1 MIIWANLLEWTL
13 KWPKNWNPFI
23 WVLGIEFQFHG
34 KRKLISFHKIEIIC
48 FFLMHSFFIP
58 LFFFIYYPSYTFK
71 LPSNIYIFF
80 LSSNCPWTFVKC
92 LVYHFGSHVAPHGTF
107 DLLKQGI
114 LLSLALSK
122 PNTEVCKK
130 SFFSNLYKRS
140 TLHYIFDEES

>member
-1 MIIWANLLEWTL
+1 
-13 KWPKNWNPFI
+13 
-23 WVLGIEFQFHG
+23 
-34 KRKLISFHKIEIIC
+34 
-48 FFLMHSFFIP
+48 MHSYFIP
-58 LFFFIYYPSYTFK
+58 LFFLSTLV
-71 LPSNIYIFF
+71 LPSNYLLIHIFF

-130 SFFSNLYKRS
+130 KVFF
-140 TLHYIFDEES
+140 

>member
-23 WVLGIEFQFHG
+23 WVLGIDFQFHG
-34 KRKLISFHKIEIIC
+34 KRKLISFHKFFDALLFHSTII
-48 FFLMHSFFIP
+48 LSR
-58 LFFFIYYPSYTFK
+58 YYPSFV
-71 LPSNIYIFF
+71 LPSNYLLIYIFF

-130 SFFSNLYKRS
+130 KFFSNLYKRS
-140 TLHYIFDEES
+140 TLHYIFDEKS

>member
-1 MIIWANLLEWTL
+1 MHYY
-13 KWPKNWNPFI
+13 FI
-23 WVLGIEFQFHG
+23 QL
-34 KRKLISFHKIEIIC
+34 
-48 FFLMHSFFIP
+48 FFLST
-58 LFFFIYYPSYTFK
+58 LV
-71 LPSNIYIFF
+71 LPSNYLLIYIFF

-130 SFFSNLYKRS
+130 KFFSNLYKRS
-140 TLHYIFDEES
+140 TLHYIFDEKS

>member
-1 MIIWANLLEWTL
+1 
-13 KWPKNWNPFI
+13 
-23 WVLGIEFQFHG
+23 
-34 KRKLISFHKIEIIC
+34 
-48 FFLMHSFFIP
+48 MHFYFIP
-58 LFFFIYYPSYTFK
+58 LHIFFIYPSFTFK
-71 LPSNIYIFF
+71 LASNIYFF

-130 SFFSNLYKRS
+130 KVFFFNLYKRS
-140 TLHYIFDEES
+140 TLHYIFDEKS